1 MLLRSEN
8 ARKNTNLIDL
18 LEINKAQATD
28 IVGRYL
34 KSVDDIHSFLD
45 FYFETLERENIVG
58 TTYEKLRRVCKR
70 AEIEFKKRFED
81 KEIFL
86 EWLCNKYKNQACF
99 RVFQGDFKYSYF
111 ANYGSNQKIKMN
123 QESID
128 SLICINAFK
137 QITYKDG
144 DLIANGEFK
153 EALVDFMFKN
163 QDRIGRDLEYSL
175 PVREIERVLTLDEM
189 RELEKA
195 EEKRLF
201 NENKSRF
208 EKILKSKIAFKRIS

>member
-1 MLLRSEN
+1 MQEKIQILM
-8 ARKNTNLIDL
+8 DL

-175 PVREIERVLTLDEM
+175 PVLEIERVLTLDEM

>member
-1 MLLRSEN
+1 MQEKIQILM
-8 ARKNTNLIDL
+8 DL

-34 KSVDDIHSFLD
+34 KSVKDIHAFLD

-58 TTYEKLRRVCKR
+58 TSYEKLRRVCKR
-70 AEIEFKKRFED
+70 AQIEFKKRFED

-111 ANYGSNQKIKMN
+111 ANYGSNQKIKIN

-128 SLICINAFK
+128 SLICINTFK

-153 EALVDFMFKN
+153 EALVEFIFKN
-163 QDRIGRDLEYSL
+163 QDRIGKNLNIPLSVKKIEKVLSLEEK
-175 PVREIERVLTLDEM
+175 REIE
-189 RELEKA
+189 KI
-195 EEKRLF
+195 EETKLF
-201 NENKSRF
+201 NENKDRF
-208 EKILKSKIAFKRIS
+208 EIFIKSKKALKKIS